1 MLEGRD
7 CAVAK
12 LDSLRFRSGK
22 SSISRVLD
30 RGHPWRGVGRA
41 TGKRGAE
48 VTAYAVMR
56 LAKLK
61 TAGAIKALGRH
72 NERTRETP
80 NADPERREHNVRLAG
95 SGDWLA
101 DAQARLEMVEGRI
114 RSNAVLGIEHLLT
127 ASPEWFERASAAQ
140 VEAWVAHSTAWL
152 HITYGK
158 SNVVASVFHDDERTP
173 HLQALVVPV
182 TDERRLSANAYI
194 GGSRTRLVQLQDSYA
209 AAVADLGLERGVRG
223 SPAEHQAVRD
233 WYAKLEQPVREAAAV
248 ARAASV
254 EAPPRMALHPEAWAE
269 RQSARIA
276 AVVRPAV
283 DGAVTQALHYEFR
296 ATRAEGN
303 VQALTARVA
312 RLEAAMARLEEE
324 RRALRATVAH
334 HEQAASAR
342 ARGTDLPTVL
352 ERLGAVQNRGERQ
365 EWWLAG
371 ERITVTGSTFYN
383 NHDQGGSGGGAIDLV
398 RHATGYTFREAVAW
412 LGAEVGREPAA
423 QAGLE
428 ALQHE
433 VRGYAGEQRPPFR
446 PPAPAERC
454 WSQARAYLTRERG
467 LPDEAVDRLH
477 ARGDLYASVRCG
489 HVLAVFLC
497 RDEAGTP
504 TGAELRGVE
513 PGSAD
518 TGLAAGSRRAEG
530 FFRVDAPASPGQ
542 EGAPPRLLITESPI
556 NALSAYALRQGR
568 AEQGPGRV
576 LSTDSRGPL
585 PSAAIAATLAHG
597 GRVIVATAN
606 DPAGDHLYARIAEQF
621 PTAERYRPVLK
632 DFNEDLTRPDAARQV
647 RAEQAAQEAA
657 ARAAVAREEA
667 VAAQWVA
674 EQAHAAE
681 LRRIDCLGAPTAAYA
696 REVYDAYQQARA
708 VGLNERGATEQAARV
723 FALRHN
729 GMGAQTLSRYV
740 TSGMPRGTGQTEEAV
755 QRVAQEAVR
764 AALAR
769 AEVRAGRDDRGR

>member
-1 MLEGRD
+1 M
-7 CAVAK
+7 
-12 LDSLRFRSGK
+12 
-22 SSISRVLD
+22 
-30 RGHPWRGVGRA
+30 
-41 TGKRGAE
+41 
-48 VTAYAVMR
+48 TAYAVMR

-140 VEAWVAHSTAWL
+140 VETWVARSTAWL

-158 SNVVASVFHDDERTP
+158 DNVVASVFHDDERTP

-194 GGSRTRLVQLQDSYA
+194 GGSRTRLVELQDSYA

-254 EAPPRMALHPEAWAE
+254 EPPPRMALHPEAWAE

-296 ATRAEGN
+296 ATRSEGN

-312 RLEAAMARLEEE
+312 RLEEE
-324 RRALRATVAH
+324 RSALRATVAH
-334 HEQAASAR
+334 YEQAANDR

-352 ERLGAVQNRGERQ
+352 ERLGAVQDPGERQ

-371 ERITVTGSTFYN
+371 ERITVTGSTFH
-383 NHDQGGSGGGAIDLV
+383 NHDRSGGGGAIDLV

-428 ALQHE
+428 VLQQE
-433 VRGYAGEQRPPFR
+433 VRGYAGEERPPFR
-446 PPAPAERC
+446 PPAPAERR
-454 WSQARAYLTRERG
+454 WGQVRAYLTRERG
-467 LPDEAVDRLH
+467 LPGEVVDRLH
-477 ARGDLYASVRCG
+477 EQGDLYASVRRG
-489 HVLAVFLC
+489 HAHAVFLC

-513 PGSAD
+513 PGSAYR
-518 TGLAAGSRRAEG
+518 GLAAGSRRAEG

-542 EGAPPRLLITESPI
+542 ESAPPRLLITESPI

-568 AEQGPGRV
+568 AEQEPGRV
-576 LSTDSRGPL
+576 LSTDGRGPL
-585 PSAAIAATLAHG
+585 PSAAIAATLKHG

-606 DPAGDHLYARIAEQF
+606 DPAGDHLYARIADRF
-621 PTAERYRPVLK
+621 PATERYRPALK
-632 DFNEDLTRPDAARQV
+632 DLNEDLTHPDAARQV
-647 RAEQAAQEAA
+647 RAEQAAQEDA
-657 ARAAVAREEA
+657 ARAAAAREEA
-667 VAAQWVA
+667 EAAQRVA

-681 LRRIDCLGAPTAAYA
+681 LRRIDRLEAPTAAYA
-696 REVYDAYQQARA
+696 REVYDTYQQARA
-708 VGLNERGATEQAARV
+708 AGLNERGATEQAAGV

-740 TSGMPRGTGQTEEAV
+740 ASGMPRGTGQTEEVV
-755 QRVAQEAVR
+755 QRAAQEAVR
-764 AALAR
+764 VALAR
-769 AEVRAGRDDRGR
+769 AEVRMARDGRGR